1 MIVIDWSIFA
11 PYTDNLFVLIKKT
24 KNKID
29 LIQTQISIINVSTF
43 PVKKINACLYI
54 QIFFLPA
61 TRLSKIATRNQKVIQ
76 TLFSKNSQAYLC
88 MYNISIVVKC

>member
-29 LIQTQISIINVSTF
+29 LIQTQISMINVSTF
-43 PVKKINACLYI
+43 PVQKKINACLYI
-54 QIFFLPA
+54 QIFFFFQLQ
-61 TRLSKIATRNQKVIQ
+61 IE
-76 TLFSKNSQAYLC
+76 
-88 MYNISIVVKC
+88 